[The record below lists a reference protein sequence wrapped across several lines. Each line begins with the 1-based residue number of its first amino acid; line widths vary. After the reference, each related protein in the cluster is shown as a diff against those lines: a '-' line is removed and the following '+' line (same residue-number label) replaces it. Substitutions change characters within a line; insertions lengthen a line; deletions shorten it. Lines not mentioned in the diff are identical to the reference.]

1 MPLHNPSELASGA
14 VRGVRSRSLRICA
27 SLVSFMRGV
36 EGRIPLAR
44 VHHGRMAPPLG
55 RGEGNLYATGE
66 SGRV

>member
-1 MPLHNPSELASGA
+1 MPLHNPSEFASGA
-14 VRGVRSRSLRICA
+14 VRDVRSRSRICA

-36 EGRIPLAR
+36 GGRTPLAR

-55 RGEGNLYATGE
+55 RGEGNLYASGE